1 MTTSDA
7 SRRSAAGTDEADASH
22 NFAAGAAEPAAVGG
36 GLSGSSRARGQLRL
50 PSLSGVA
57 LILFLCVL
65 WELSVQLEVVDSP
78 NWPALSD
85 VLLAFWDLLR
95 DGTLLSVFGTSLR
108 RLAIGYALAVVAGVS
123 LGLVMGYFR
132 WAQRLFEP
140 VVEVLR
146 PIPSPAYI
154 PVAILFLGIGDSMKV
169 FMVAFSAF
177 FPILLNTIA
186 GVRSVDP
193 ILLDTARTFGLG
205 TRAIVRKIVLP
216 ASLVYIFTGLRISL
230 AIALILTVIAEQVAG
245 NSGVGFYLLSAQRS
259 FLIPQMYATVVG
271 LAIVGFALNRLFLLV
286 ERRALPWNVHTR
298 RSEVT

>member
-1 MTTSDA
+1 
-7 SRRSAAGTDEADASH
+7 
-22 NFAAGAAEPAAVGG
+22 
-36 GLSGSSRARGQLRL
+36 
-50 PSLSGVA
+50 LSGVG
-57 LILFLCVL
+57 LILVVCLL
-65 WELSVQLEVVDSP
+65 WELSVRLEVIDSP
-78 NWPALSD
+78 NWPPLSD
-85 VLLAFWDLLR
+85 VFVAFWHLLR
-95 DGTLLSVFGTSLR
+95 DGMLLSVFGSSLR
-108 RLAIGYALAVVAGVS
+108 RLAIGYAIAVVAGVC

-140 VVEVLR
+140 IVEVLR

-177 FPILLNTIA
+177 FPILLNTIT

-205 TRAIVRKIVLP
+205 TWAIVRKIVFP

-230 AIALILTVIAEQVAG
+230 AIALILTVISEQVAG

-259 FLIPQMYATVVG
+259 FLIPEMYATVVG
-271 LAIVGFALNRLFLLV
+271 LAIVGFSLNRLFLLV

>member
-1 MTTSDA
+1 MTPA
-7 SRRSAAGTDEADASH
+7 EAPRSGVAGTD
-22 NFAAGAAEPAAVGG
+22 AGVPGPESKAEPPAVGG
-36 GLSGSSRARGQLRL
+36 GISGSARTRGRPRLSG
-50 PSLSGVA
+50 LSGVG
-57 LILFLCVL
+57 LILLLGLL
-65 WELSVQLEVVDSP
+65 WELSVRLEVIDSP

-85 VLLAFWDLLR
+85 VLVAFWDLLR
-95 DGTLLSVFGTSLR
+95 DGTLPSVFGTSLR
-108 RLAIGYALAVVAGVS
+108 RLAIGYAIAVIAGVC

-177 FPILLNTIA
+177 FPILLNTIT

-205 TRAIVRKIVLP
+205 TRAIVRKIVFP

-259 FLIPQMYATVVG
+259 FLIPEMYASVVA

>member
-1 MTTSDA
+1 MTTASSQSDPRGGPA
-7 SRRSAAGTDEADASH
+7 LAPVPSSTAG
-22 NFAAGAAEPAAVGG
+22 AEPAAVGG
-36 GLSGSSRARGQLRL
+36 GLPGSAATKARSRVSG
-50 PSLSGVA
+50 LSGVG
-57 LILFLCVL
+57 LILLLCLL
-65 WELSVQLEVVDSP
+65 WELSVRLEVIVSP
-78 NWPALSD
+78 NWPALSE
-85 VLLAFWDLLR
+85 VLVAFWDLLR
-95 DGTLLSVFGTSLR
+95 DGTLFTVFGTSLR
-108 RLAIGYALAVVAGVS
+108 RLAIGYAAAVVAGVS

-140 VVEVLR
+140 IVEVLR

-177 FPILLNTIA
+177 FPILLNTIT

-193 ILLDTARTFGLG
+193 ILLDTARTFGLS
-205 TRAIVRKIVLP
+205 TRAIVRKIVFP

-259 FLIPQMYATVVG
+259 FLIPEMYATVVG
-271 LAIVGFALNRLFLLV
+271 LAIVGFGLNRLFLFV
-286 ERRALPWNVHTR
+286 ERRALPWNVHTQ